1 MTVNHFY
8 DCITDFIFVEDGP
21 EKADVIFVPGGHVAD
36 HALSAARLY
45 HKGFAPYI
53 LPSGR
58 YSKMLGHYSGPGE
71 DHIQTEWEYLREI
84 LMHEKVPE
92 EAILKE
98 DQATYTWENAICSR
112 RVLEEKKIRIRTAIL
127 CPQAYH
133 ARRALMYYQEQFP
146 DTRILVVPTVTRD
159 IRRDNWYLDR
169 EKTDAVLGELV
180 RIGEQFHCVLPLG
193 NPRGYAGP
201 GI

>member
-1 MTVNHFY
+1 MPENRFY
-8 DCITDFIFVEDGP
+8 DCITEFVFVENPP

-36 HALSAARLY
+36 HAVTAARLY
-45 HKGFAPYI
+45 REGYAPYI

-58 YSKMLGHYSGPGE
+58 FSKGIGRYQGPGE
-71 DHIQTEWEYLREI
+71 DHIRTEWEYLHEI
-84 LMHEKVPE
+84 LLRENVPE

-112 RVLEEKKIRIRTAIL
+112 RLLEEKKMKVRTAIL

-146 DTRILVVPTVTRD
+146 EVRILVVPTVTRG
-159 IRRDNWYLDR
+159 ISRDTWYLDR
-169 EKTDAVLGELV
+169 DKTEAVLGELV

-193 NPRGYAGP
+193 NPRGYQP
-201 GI
+201 